1 MERKEMG
8 AKNPSALLIGCGVRC
23 LKMMWLRENMK
34 EKHIH
39 VTYIAESG
47 TTSPPTPTHHLPPP
61 ACSLE
66 PLHSAASPHHSS
78 LWHNI
83 CYDSTE
89 WPYSSMQLRSR
100 RRRTFLR
107 SAIEIPNG
115 PKFCTCCITKWLLHP
130 FPQLG

>member
-1 MERKEMG
+1 
-8 AKNPSALLIGCGVRC
+8 
-23 LKMMWLRENMK
+23 MK

-39 VTYIAESG
+39 MTYIAQPD
-47 TTSPPTPTHHLPPP
+47 TSPPPPP
-61 ACSLE
+61 PRSLE
-66 PLHSAASPHHSS
+66 PLHSAASPHHTS

-89 WPYSSMQLRSR
+89 WPYSSMQLRSL
-100 RRRTFLR
+100 RRRTFSR

-130 FPQLG
+130 IPPLASR